1 MLWIQFV
8 VSALVI
14 ILAGSRLSRYG
25 DIIAEKTGL
34 GGSLVVV
41 ESAFLNSTDGCY
53 DDNPRASR
61 VHVVYLHFLQK
72 QSNA

>member
-34 GGSLVVV
+34 GGSLV
-41 ESAFLNSTDGCY
+41 GWC
-53 DDNPRASR
+53 
-61 VHVVYLHFLQK
+61 
-72 QSNA
+72 